1 MRVNIPSRGELEL
14 KAAVF
19 DYNGTLANGGQL
31 VEGVLD
37 RLVMLSRTMDV
48 YVITADTFG
57 TVRQTLA
64 DFPVQVV
71 VLSVEPGG
79 PAKEKFVLSLGAS
92 YVAAFGNGANDA
104 LMLKAAGLGVVVL
117 GDEGAAVETL
127 VNADI
132 AVRTITEGIDLLLDP
147 RRLVATLRR

>member
-1 MRVNIPSRGELEL
+1 LRISIPDRGELEL

-19 DYNGTLANGGQL
+19 DYNGTLADGGRL
-31 VEGVLD
+31 VEGVQD
-37 RLVMLSRTMDV
+37 RLIMLSRTLDI

-64 DFPVQVV
+64 GLPVQVV
-71 VLSVEPGG
+71 VLDVEPGG
-79 PAKEKFVLSLGAS
+79 PAKEKFVHSLGAS
-92 YVAAFGNGANDA
+92 VVAAFGNGANDA

-117 GDEGAAVETL
+117 GDEGAAAETL
-127 VNADI
+127 LNADI
-132 AVRTITEGIDLLLDP
+132 AVSTITRGIDLLLDP